1 MKLRYGSYY
10 TSTIETMFCFSDF
23 RIQTLLEGSV
33 RLFNA
38 VYMVS
43 DSILPN
49 PMPLDP
55 KNPKQASTPRA
66 RKKLQNFDSPRPLT
80 QPLESPISSTNKSP
94 KALNPKS

>member
-23 RIQTLLEGSV
+23 RIQTLLEGIIRV
-33 RLFNA
+33 FNA
-38 VYMVS
+38 VY
-43 DSILPN
+43 I

-55 KNPKQASTPRA
+55 RKPSKPQRPEPA
-66 RKKLQNFDSPRPLT
+66 KKLQNFDSPRPLA

-94 KALNPKS
+94 KALNPNS